1 MGHIEFVDQ
10 TLRDGQQSL
19 WGFRMRAHQAAP
31 ALPYINRTG
40 FKVIDLTGG
49 GPFTVLVRQ
58 FKDDPWAATDFLIAN
73 LPNSSP
79 RAGVRTLAVGGFGFT
94 PDSII
99 NLWIQTLTKHGI
111 ESFWLFDCL
120 YDLPVMKAKAAVIR
134 DAGCEPVPAIMYG
147 LTDLHDD
154 AFFARV
160 AREMSTWEGV
170 RSIYLE
176 DAPGILTP
184 ERAAT
189 LIPALRAAAPDIRFE
204 LHSHNTT
211 GLAPLV
217 YIEGLR
223 HGIDVIHTCSLPMA
237 NGPSLPSTEAMI
249 EILTELGHTHS
260 LDESQLAPV
269 AEHFTREAA
278 ASGYAIGVPHEFR
291 LLPYKH
297 QLPGGMTGTL
307 ANQLAEHGM
316 GDRLREVIE
325 EIVIVRS
332 ELGEPVMATPF
343 SQFVGIQAVLNIVTG
358 ERYSIVPDELIQ
370 YTLGHY
376 GPLLRPVEPDIA
388 DRILASPRA
397 GILERWE
404 RPQPTLGELR
414 DRLGRGLSD
423 EELLLRALL
432 SEPEV
437 DAMLAAGPIRTSPT
451 SVFDEIKT
459 LVDQRPAVRQVK
471 VTRPGLSVELLR

>member
-1 MGHIEFVDQ
+1 MAQIEFIDQ

-19 WGFRMRAHQAAP
+19 WGFRMRAYQAAP
-31 ALPYINRTG
+31 ALRHIDRTG
-40 FKVIDLTGG
+40 FEVVDLTGG

-58 FKDDPWAATDFLIAN
+58 FRDDPWATTDFLIRN

-94 PDSII
+94 PDAII
-99 NLWIQTLTKHGI
+99 DLWIQTLTRHGI

-120 YDLPVMKAKAAVIR
+120 FDLPVMKSKVAVIR

-154 AFFARV
+154 AFFANV
-160 AREMSTWEGV
+160 AREMASWEGV

-189 LIPALRAAAPDIRFE
+189 LIPALREAAPNIRFE

-217 YIEGLR
+217 YAEGMR

-237 NGPSLPSTEAMI
+237 NGPSLPSTEGMI
-249 EILTELGHTHS
+249 EILTELGHTHR
-260 LDESQLAPV
+260 LDESQLPPV

-278 ASGYAIGVPHEFR
+278 ASGYALGVPNEFR

-307 ANQLAEHGM
+307 INQLAEHGM
-316 GDRLREVIE
+316 ADRLAEVIE

-332 ELGEPVMATPF
+332 ELGEPIMATPF
-343 SQFVGIQAVLNIVTG
+343 SQFVGIQAVLNIVTS
-358 ERYSIVPDELIQ
+358 ERYSIVPDEVIQ
-370 YTLGHY
+370 YTFGHY
-376 GPLLRPVEPDIA
+376 GPLMRPVQPDVA
-388 DRILASPRA
+388 DRILSQPRA
-397 GILERWE
+397 PVLAKWE
-404 RPQPTLGELR
+404 RPQPTLDELR
-414 DRLGRGLSD
+414 RHLGSGLTD

-432 SEPEV
+432 PDTEV

-451 SVFDEIKT
+451 GVIDE
-459 LVDQRPAVRQVK
+459 LSGLVRQPESVRQIS
-471 VTRPGLSVELLR
+471 VSRPGLSVELRR

>member
-1 MGHIEFVDQ
+1 VAHIEFVDQ

-19 WGFRMRAHQAAP
+19 WGFRMRAYQAAA
-31 ALPYINRTG
+31 ALPHIDRTG
-40 FKVIDLTGG
+40 FRTVDLTGG

-58 FKDDPWAATDFLIAN
+58 FRDDPWATVDFIIAN
-73 LPNSSP
+73 LPRSSP

-94 PDSII
+94 PDAII
-99 NLWIQTLTKHGI
+99 DLWIQTLTRHGI

-120 YDLPVMKAKAAVIR
+120 YDMPVMKRKAAVIR

-147 LTDLHDD
+147 LTELHDD
-154 AFFARV
+154 AFFASV
-160 AREMSTWEGV
+160 AREMATWDGV

-189 LIPALRAAAPDIRFE
+189 LIPALRQAAPSIRFE

-217 YIEGLR
+217 YAEGMR
-223 HGIDVIHTCSLPMA
+223 HGIDILHTCSLPMA

-249 EILTELGHTHS
+249 EILTELGHTHG
-260 LDESQLAPV
+260 LDESQLSPV
-269 AEHFTREAA
+269 AEAFTREAHA
-278 ASGYAIGVPHEFR
+278 ADYILGTPNEYR
-291 LLPYKH
+291 MLPYKH

-307 ANQLAEHGM
+307 TNQLAEHGM
-316 GDRLREVIE
+316 ADRIGEVIE
-325 EIVIVRS
+325 EIVVVRS
-332 ELGEPVMATPF
+332 ELGEPIMATPF

-358 ERYSIVPDELIQ
+358 DRYSIVPDEVIQ

-376 GPLLRPVEPDIA
+376 GPLMRPVEPEVA
-388 DRILASPRA
+388 DRILAQPRA
-397 GILERWE
+397 AVLEKWE
-404 RPQPTLGELR
+404 RPQPTLADLR
-414 DRLGRGLSD
+414 AQLGSGLSD

-432 SEPEV
+432 PDGEV
-437 DAMLAAGPIRTSPT
+437 DAMLAAGPIRTRPSG
-451 SVFDEIKT
+451 VVDEIT
-459 LVDQRPAVRQVK
+459 ALVSNATAREVSIS
-471 VTRPGLSVELLR
+471 RPGFSIELRR